1 VKKLRKYII
10 SLFALLT
17 WTTYSWGC
25 GTWECPPG
33 EYMLFRVFDKA
44 AKYATGRE
52 VTQLP
57 ESDHPEVRRY
67 LELARSCSNIRSQYN
82 SKWYY
87 PTKGEDVVVSSL
99 EEVLEESLAYKG
111 GKLKDRYAL
120 QAARAMFTLGQF
132 NKMIE
137 WWSITESTLD
147 DDSIRK
153 SIEGYVAGALFR
165 TGKQEKALKYYTEI
179 GDISSIIYCLKKMG
193 NYEGDRSILEYAA
206 VNCPDNPYIL
216 EILQE
221 YVSRLEL
228 YGVFSENHGL
238 TDAFFDL
245 CMRAVRHSN
254 DPAPWLYTASF
265 LKNQMG
271 QPYVA
276 LNILERAEKCN
287 ASTFLKESIRVLRI
301 LIEAQIYPCNKA
313 YESKLLND
321 LKWLDNKI
329 QSNITERVKEETASI
344 YSLKFCHSY
353 YYWNDMM
360 RRLILGTVCPRM
372 IEAGKAPL
380 ALLLANYADNRLMM
394 AVNQIEIYGEEGQ
407 TCFIGLDEYRKSPK
421 YFNSFDFSNHY
432 FRMLDTALL
441 NYLIQYES
449 LLKSPSTEIE
459 RFLQARSYVDSDYLM
474 DIIGTRYIRELKYS
488 KAVEYLSKV
497 SDGYQ
502 KRLNTSVYMDFDPFE
517 IKTHNVK
524 TSSTYKLN
532 FARKMVNYENSVQ
545 NGTDDD
551 IKGEALINMGLG
563 IRSSFMSCW
572 ALTHYSKSEY
582 NPWFEDKYTLDK
594 IAYANSLM
602 EQGLAI
608 LKDPELAARYHQSLC
623 QWRTAV
629 EKFPETSVA
638 EEIRTSCDNIVN
650 YSYNP
655 PKVRDTGE
663 YVNLYCW

>member
-1 VKKLRKYII
+1 MRLRKYII
-10 SLFALLT
+10 SLLTLLT
-17 WTTYSWGC
+17 WATHSWGC
-25 GTWECPPG
+25 GVWEYPPS
-33 EYMLFRVFDKA
+33 EYMLFRVFDKT
-44 AKYATGRE
+44 AKYTSCRE
-52 VTQLP
+52 VSQLP
-57 ESDHPEVRRY
+57 ESDDPEVIRY

-276 LNILERAEKCN
+276 LNILERAEKCD
-287 ASTFLKESIRVLRI
+287 ASSFLKESIRVLRI
-301 LIEAQIYPCNKA
+301 LIEAQIYPYNKA
-313 YESKLLND
+313 YEYKLLDD
-321 LKWLDNKI
+321 LKWLDHKI
-329 QSNITERVKEETASI
+329 QNNITERVKEETASI
-344 YSLKFCHSY
+344 YSLKFCYSY

-360 RRLILGTVCPRM
+360 RRLVLGTVCPRM

-380 ALLLANYADNRLMM
+380 ALLLANYADNRLIMT
-394 AVNQIEIYGEEGQ
+394 VNKIEIYGEDGQ
-407 TCFIGLDEYRKSPK
+407 TYFIGLEEYRKNPK
-421 YFNSFDFSNHY
+421 YFNNFDFSNHY
-432 FRMLDTALL
+432 FRMLDGAPL

-449 LLKSPSTEIE
+449 LLKNPSTAFE
-459 RFLQARSYVDSDYLM
+459 RFLHARSYVDEDYLM
-474 DIIGTRYIRELKYS
+474 DIIGTRYIRDMKYG

-502 KRLNTSVYMDFDPFE
+502 KRLNTSAYMYFDPFE
-517 IKTHNVK
+517 IKTHCAK
-524 TSSTYKLN
+524 KSSAYKLH
-532 FARKMVNYENSVQ
+532 FAMDMVNYGNSVQ
-545 NGTDDD
+545 KGTGDD
-551 IKGEALINMGLG
+551 IKGEALIKMGLG

-582 NPWFEDKYTLDK
+582 NPWFEDKHTLNK
-594 IAYANSLM
+594 LAYANSLM

-608 LKDPELAARYHQSLC
+608 LKNPELAARYHQALC

-650 YSYNP
+650 YHYNP

>member
-1 VKKLRKYII
+1 MRLRKYII
-10 SLFALLT
+10 SLLALLT
-17 WTTYSWGC
+17 WATHSWGC
-25 GTWECPPG
+25 GVWEYPPS
-33 EYMLFRVFDKA
+33 EYMLFRVFDKT
-44 AKYATGRE
+44 AKYTSCRE
-52 VTQLP
+52 VSQLP
-57 ESDHPEVRRY
+57 ESDDPEVRRY

-111 GKLKDRYAL
+111 SKLKDRYAL
-120 QAARAMFTLGQF
+120 QAARSMFTLGQF
-132 NKMIE
+132 SRMIE
-137 WWSITESTLD
+137 WWDEIESSLK
-147 DDSIRK
+147 DDSIKK

-165 TGKQEKALKYYTEI
+165 TGKEEKALEYYTEI
-179 GDISSIIYCLKKMG
+179 GDISSIIYCLKKLG
-193 NYEGDRSILEYAA
+193 NYDGDRSILEYAA
-206 VNCPDNPYIL
+206 VYCPDNPYIL

-301 LIEAQIYPCNKA
+301 LIEAQIYPYNKA

-321 LKWLDNKI
+321 LKWLDSKI
-329 QSNITERVKEETASI
+329 QNNITERVKKETASI

-372 IEAGKAPL
+372 IEAGKTPL

-421 YFNSFDFSNHY
+421 YFNNFDFSNHY
-432 FRMLDTALL
+432 FRMLDTAPL

-449 LLKSPSTEIE
+449 LLKSPSTAIE
-459 RFLQARSYVDSDYLM
+459 RFLQTRSFVDDDYLM
-474 DIIGTRYIRELKYS
+474 DIIGTRYIRDMNYD
-488 KAVEYLSKV
+488 KAVEYLNKV

-502 KRLNTSVYMDFDPFE
+502 KRLNTSTYMYFDPFE

-524 TSSTYKLN
+524 TSSAYKLD
-532 FARKMVNYENSVQ
+532 FARKMVNYEHSVQ

-551 IKGEALINMGLG
+551 IKGEALIKMGLG

-602 EQGLAI
+602 EQGLTI

-650 YSYNP
+650 YGYNP

>member
-1 VKKLRKYII
+1 MRKYII

-228 YGVFSENHGL
+228 YDVFSENHGL
-238 TDAFFDL
+238 TDACYDM
-245 CMRAVRHSN
+245 CMRAVKHSN
-254 DPAPWLYTASF
+254 DPTPWLYTASF

-276 LNILERAEKCN
+276 LNILERAEKCDV
-287 ASTFLKESIRVLRI
+287 SSFLKESIRVLRI
-301 LIEAQIYPCNKA
+301 LIEAQIYPYNKA
-313 YESKLLND
+313 YECKLLDD
-321 LKWLDNKI
+321 LKWLDHKI
-329 QSNITERVKEETASI
+329 QNNITERVKEETASI
-344 YSLKFCHSY
+344 YSLKFCYSY

-360 RRLILGTVCPRM
+360 RRLVLGTVCPRM

-380 ALLLANYADNRLMM
+380 ALLLANYADNRLIMT
-394 AVNQIEIYGEEGQ
+394 VNKIEIYGEDGQ
-407 TCFIGLDEYRKSPK
+407 TYFIGLEEYRKNPK
-421 YFNSFDFSNHY
+421 YFNNFDFSNHY
-432 FRMLDTALL
+432 FRMLDTAPL

-449 LLKSPSTEIE
+449 LLKSPSTAIE
-459 RFLQARSYVDSDYLM
+459 RFLQTRSFVDDDYLM
-474 DIIGTRYIRELKYS
+474 DIIGTRYIREMKYR
-488 KAVEYLSKV
+488 KACEYLIQV
-497 SDGYQ
+497 NNGYQ
-502 KRLNTSVYMDFDPFE
+502 ERLNTSAYMFFDPFE

-524 TSSTYKLN
+524 TSSAYKFD
-532 FARKMVNYENSVQ
+532 FAWNMFNYEDFVQ
-545 NGTDDD
+545 NETDED
-551 IKGEALINMGLG
+551 IKGEALIKMGLG

-594 IAYANSLM
+594 IAYANSLI

-650 YSYNP
+650 YHYNP
-655 PKVRDTGE
+655 PKARDTGE

>member
-1 VKKLRKYII
+1 MKKLRKYII

-407 TCFIGLDEYRKSPK
+407 TYFIGLDEYRKSSK

-517 IKTHNVK
+517 IKIHNVK
-524 TSSTYKLN
+524 TSSTYKLD
-532 FARKMVNYENSVQ
+532 FARKMVNYEHSVQ

-551 IKGEALINMGLG
+551 IKGEALIKMGLG

>member
-1 VKKLRKYII
+1 MY
-10 SLFALLT
+10 
-17 WTTYSWGC
+17 
-25 GTWECPPG
+25 
-33 EYMLFRVFDKA
+33 
-44 AKYATGRE
+44 
-52 VTQLP
+52 
-57 ESDHPEVRRY
+57 
-67 LELARSCSNIRSQYN
+67 
-82 SKWYY
+82 
-87 PTKGEDVVVSSL
+87 
-99 EEVLEESLAYKG
+99 
-111 GKLKDRYAL
+111 
-120 QAARAMFTLGQF
+120 
-132 NKMIE
+132 
-137 WWSITESTLD
+137 
-147 DDSIRK
+147 
-153 SIEGYVAGALFR
+153 
-165 TGKQEKALKYYTEI
+165 
-179 GDISSIIYCLKKMG
+179 
-193 NYEGDRSILEYAA
+193 
-206 VNCPDNPYIL
+206 CPDNPYIL

-276 LNILERAEKCN
+276 LNILERAEKCD
-287 ASTFLKESIRVLRI
+287 ASSFLKESIRVLRI
-301 LIEAQIYPCNKA
+301 LIEAQIYPYNKA

-321 LKWLDNKI
+321 LKWLDAKLQN
-329 QSNITERVKEETASI
+329 NITERVKEETASI
-344 YSLKFCHSY
+344 YSLKFCYSY

-360 RRLILGTVCPRM
+360 RRLVLGTVCPRM

-394 AVNQIEIYGEEGQ
+394 TVNRIEIYGEEGQ

-421 YFNSFDFSNHY
+421 YFNNFDFSNHY
-432 FRMLDTALL
+432 FRMLDTAPL

-449 LLKSPSTEIE
+449 LLKSPSTAIE
-459 RFLQARSYVDSDYLM
+459 RFLQVRSYVDSDYLM

-524 TSSTYKLN
+524 TSSAYKLD
-532 FARKMVNYENSVQ
+532 FARKMVNYEHSVQ

-650 YSYNP
+650 YGYNP

>member
-1 VKKLRKYII
+1 M
-10 SLFALLT
+10 T

-25 GTWECPPG
+25 GIWECPPS
-33 EYMLFRVFDKA
+33 EYLLFRVFDKT
-44 AKYATGRE
+44 AKYTSCRE
-52 VTQLP
+52 VSQLP
-57 ESDHPEVRRY
+57 ESDDPEVRRY
-67 LELARSCSNIRSQYN
+67 LELARTCSNIRSQYN

-111 GKLKDRYAL
+111 SKLKDRYAL

-132 NKMIE
+132 SRMIE
-137 WWSITESTLD
+137 WWSDIEGNLK
-147 DDSIRK
+147 DDSIRNN
-153 SIEGYVAGALFR
+153 IEGYVAGALFR
-165 TGKQEKALKYYTEI
+165 TGKQDKALEYYTEI
-179 GDISSIIYCLKKMG
+179 EDISSIIYCLKKMD
-193 NYEGDRSILEYAA
+193 NYDGDRSVLEYAA
-206 VNCPDNPYIL
+206 VHCPDNPYIL

-221 YVSRLEL
+221 YVSRLEI

-276 LNILERAEKCN
+276 LNILERAEKCD
-287 ASTFLKESIRVLRI
+287 ASSFLKESIRVLRI
-301 LIEAQIYPCNKA
+301 LIEAQIYPYNKA
-313 YESKLLND
+313 YECKLLDD
-321 LKWLDNKI
+321 LKWLDHKI
-329 QSNITERVKEETASI
+329 QNNITERVKEETASI
-344 YSLKFCHSY
+344 YSLKFCYSY

-360 RRLILGTVCPRM
+360 RRLVLGTVCPRM

-380 ALLLANYADNRLMM
+380 ALLLANYADNRLIMT
-394 AVNQIEIYGEEGQ
+394 VNKIEIYGEDGQ
-407 TCFIGLDEYRKSPK
+407 TYFIGLEEYRKNPK
-421 YFNSFDFSNHY
+421 YFNNFDFSNHY
-432 FRMLDTALL
+432 FRMLDGAPL

-449 LLKSPSTEIE
+449 LLKNPSTAFE
-459 RFLQARSYVDSDYLM
+459 RFLHARSYVDEDYLM
-474 DIIGTRYIRELKYS
+474 DIIGTRYIREMKYR
-488 KAVEYLSKV
+488 KACEYLIQV
-497 SDGYQ
+497 HNGYQ
-502 KRLNTSVYMDFDPFE
+502 ERLNTSAYMFFDPFE
-517 IKTHNVK
+517 IKTHNAK
-524 TSSTYKLN
+524 TSSAYKFD
-532 FARKMVNYENSVQ
+532 FAWKMFYYEDSVQ
-545 NGTDDD
+545 NETDED
-551 IKGEALINMGLG
+551 IKGEVLIKMGLG

-582 NPWFEDKYTLDK
+582 NPWFEDKCTLDK

-650 YSYNP
+650 YGYNP
-655 PKVRDTGE
+655 PKARDTGE

>member
-1 VKKLRKYII
+1 MRLRKYII
-10 SLFALLT
+10 SLLALLT
-17 WTTYSWGC
+17 WATHSWGC
-25 GTWECPPG
+25 GVWEYPPS
-33 EYMLFRVFDKA
+33 EYMLFRVFDKT
-44 AKYATGRE
+44 AKYTSCRE
-52 VTQLP
+52 VSQLP
-57 ESDHPEVRRY
+57 ESDDPEVRRY

-111 GKLKDRYAL
+111 SKLKDRYAL

-132 NKMIE
+132 SRMIE
-137 WWSITESTLD
+137 WWSDIEGNLK
-147 DDSIRK
+147 DDSIRNN
-153 SIEGYVAGALFR
+153 IEGYVAGALFR
-165 TGKQEKALKYYTEI
+165 TGKQDKALEYYTEI

-193 NYEGDRSILEYAA
+193 NYDGESSILEYAA
-206 VNCPDNPYIL
+206 VNCPDSPNIL

-238 TDAFFDL
+238 TDACYDM
-245 CMRAVRHSN
+245 CMRAVKYSS
-254 DPAPWLYTASF
+254 DPAPWLYTAAF

-276 LNILERAEKCN
+276 LNILERAEKCV
-287 ASTFLKESIRVLRI
+287 ASTFLKDSIRVLRI
-301 LIEAQIYPCNKA
+301 LIEAQIHPYNKA
-313 YESKLLND
+313 YESRLLND

-329 QSNITERVKEETASI
+329 QDNLTERIKEETASI
-344 YSLKFCHSY
+344 YSLKFCYSY

-360 RRLILGTVCPRM
+360 RRLILGTVSHRM

-380 ALLLANYADNRLMM
+380 ALMLANYADNRLMM
-394 AVNQIEIYGEEGQ
+394 TVNQIEIYGEEGQ
-407 TCFIGLDEYRKSPK
+407 TYFIGLEEYRKNPK
-421 YFNSFDFSNHY
+421 YFNDFDFSNHY
-432 FRMLDTALL
+432 FRMLDEAPL
-441 NYLIQYES
+441 NYLIQYKS
-449 LLKSPSTEIE
+449 LLMSPTSSIE
-459 RFLQARSYVDSDYLM
+459 KFLHARSWVDYDYLN
-474 DIIGTRYIRELKYS
+474 DIIGTRYIRELKYG

-502 KRLNTSVYMDFDPFE
+502 KRLNTSAYMDLNPFE
-517 IKTHNVK
+517 IKTHYVK
-524 TSSTYKLN
+524 TSNTYKLD
-532 FARKMVNYENSVQ
+532 FAREMVNHEKSVQ
-545 NGTDDD
+545 KSTDDD
-551 IKGEALINMGLG
+551 IKGVALIKMGLG

-594 IAYANSLM
+594 IAYANSLI
-602 EQGLAI
+602 EQGLMI
-608 LKDPELAARYHQSLC
+608 LKNQELAARYHQSLC
-623 QWRTAV
+623 QWKTAV
-629 EKFPETSVA
+629 EKFPETAVA

-655 PKVRDTGE
+655 PKERDTGE

>member
-1 VKKLRKYII
+1 MKKLRKYII

-360 RRLILGTVCPRM
+360 RKLVLGTVCPRM

-380 ALLLANYADNRLMM
+380 ALLLANYADSRLMM
-394 AVNQIEIYGEEGQ
+394 TVNQIEIYGEEGQ
-407 TCFIGLDEYRKSPK
+407 TYFIGLDEYRKSSK

-432 FRMLDTALL
+432 FRVLDTALL

-449 LLKSPSTEIE
+449 LLKSPSTAIE
-459 RFLQARSYVDSDYLM
+459 KFLQARGYVDYDYLN

-517 IKTHNVK
+517 IKSHNVK
-524 TSSTYKLN
+524 TSSTYKLD
-532 FARKMVNYENSVQ
+532 FARKMVNYEHSVQ

>member
-1 VKKLRKYII
+1 MKKLRKYII

-165 TGKQEKALKYYTEI
+165 TGKQEKALKYYTEL

-228 YGVFSENHGL
+228 YDVFSENHGL
-238 TDAFFDL
+238 TDACYDM
-245 CMRAVRHSN
+245 CMRAVKHSN
-254 DPAPWLYTASF
+254 DPTPWLYTASF

-321 LKWLDNKI
+321 LKWLDSKI
-329 QSNITERVKEETASI
+329 QNNITERVKKETASI

-372 IEAGKAPL
+372 IEAGKTPL

-432 FRMLDTALL
+432 FRMLDTAPL

-449 LLKSPSTEIE
+449 LLKSPSTAIE
-459 RFLQARSYVDSDYLM
+459 RFLQTRSFVDDDYLM
-474 DIIGTRYIRELKYS
+474 DIIGTRYIREMKYR
-488 KAVEYLSKV
+488 KACEYLIQV
-497 SDGYQ
+497 HNGYQ
-502 KRLNTSVYMDFDPFE
+502 ERLNTSAYMFFDPFE
-517 IKTHNVK
+517 IKTHNAK
-524 TSSTYKLN
+524 TSSAYKFD
-532 FARKMVNYENSVQ
+532 FAWTMFNYEDFVQ
-545 NGTDDD
+545 NETDED
-551 IKGEALINMGLG
+551 IKGEVLIKMGLG

-650 YSYNP
+650 YRYNP

>member
-1 VKKLRKYII
+1 MRLRKYII
-10 SLFALLT
+10 SLLALLT
-17 WTTYSWGC
+17 WATHSWGC
-25 GTWECPPG
+25 GVWEYPPS
-33 EYMLFRVFDKA
+33 EYMLFRVFDKT
-44 AKYATGRE
+44 AKYTSCRE
-52 VTQLP
+52 VSQLP
-57 ESDHPEVRRY
+57 ESDDPEVRRY

-111 GKLKDRYAL
+111 SKLKDRYAL

-132 NKMIE
+132 SRMIE
-137 WWSITESTLD
+137 WWSDIEGNLK
-147 DDSIRK
+147 DDSIRNN
-153 SIEGYVAGALFR
+153 IEGYVAGALFR
-165 TGKQEKALKYYTEI
+165 TGKQDKALEYYTEI

-193 NYEGDRSILEYAA
+193 NYDGESSILEYAA
-206 VNCPDNPYIL
+206 VNCPDSPNIL

-228 YGVFSENHGL
+228 YGVFSENHGF
-238 TDAFFDL
+238 TDACYDM
-245 CMRAVRHSN
+245 CMRAVKHSS
-254 DPAPWLYTASF
+254 DPAPWLYTAAF

-276 LNILERAEKCN
+276 LNILERAEKCV
-287 ASTFLKESIRVLRI
+287 ASTFLKDSIRVLRI
-301 LIEAQIYPCNKA
+301 LIEAQIHPYNKS
-313 YESKLLND
+313 YESRLLND
-321 LKWLDNKI
+321 LKWLDDKI
-329 QSNITERVKEETASI
+329 QTNITERVKEETASI
-344 YSLKFCHSY
+344 YSLKFCYSY

-360 RRLILGTVCPRM
+360 RRLVLGTVCPRM

-394 AVNQIEIYGEEGQ
+394 IVNQIERYGEDGQ
-407 TCFIGLDEYRKSPK
+407 TYFVGLEEYRKNPK
-421 YFNSFDFSNHY
+421 YFNDFDFSNHY
-432 FRMLDTALL
+432 FRMLDSARL

-449 LLKSPSTEIE
+449 QLKSPSTAIE
-459 RFLQARSYVDSDYLM
+459 RFLQARCYVDDDYLK
-474 DIIGTRYIRELKYS
+474 DIIGTRYIRELKYG

-502 KRLNTSVYMDFDPFE
+502 KRLNTSAYMDLNPFE
-517 IKTHNVK
+517 IKTHYVK
-524 TSSTYKLN
+524 TSNTYKLD
-532 FARKMVNYENSVQ
+532 FAREMVNHEKSVQ
-545 NGTDDD
+545 KSTDDD
-551 IKGEALINMGLG
+551 IKGVALIKMGLG

-582 NPWFEDKYTLDK
+582 NPWFEDKYTLNK

-602 EQGLAI
+602 EQGLVI
-608 LKDPELAARYHQSLC
+608 LNDPELAARYHQSLC

-629 EKFPETSVA
+629 EKFPETNVA

-650 YSYNP
+650 YRYNP
-655 PKVRDTGE
+655 PKTRDTGE

>member
-407 TCFIGLDEYRKSPK
+407 TYFIGLDEYRKSSK

-517 IKTHNVK
+517 IKIHNAK
-524 TSSTYKLN
+524 TSSTYKLD
-532 FARKMVNYENSVQ
+532 FARKMVNYEHSVQ
-545 NGTDDD
+545 NGADDD
-551 IKGEALINMGLG
+551 IKGEALIKMGLG